1 MRKVFNSIQGKI
13 GENKAKEY
21 LVKKGYKIIELN
33 YRNKIGEIDIIAS
46 KKKRLIFVEV
56 KSRETLQYGR
66 PSDAV
71 DFRKQQKLRNV
82 ATVYLKMK
90 KLINAECQFDVIE
103 ILGDEINHIE
113 NAF

>member
-13 GENKAKEY
+13 GEQKAKTY
-21 LVKKGYKIIELN
+21 LEKKGYKIIETN
-33 YRNKIGEIDIIAS
+33 FKNQIGEIDIIAS
-46 KKKRLIFVEV
+46 KKKKIIFVEV
-56 KSRETLQYGR
+56 KSRESLQYGR
-66 PSDAV
+66 PGEAV

-82 ATVYLKMK
+82 ATSYPKMK
-90 KLINAECQFDVIE
+90 GLIDTECQFDVIE